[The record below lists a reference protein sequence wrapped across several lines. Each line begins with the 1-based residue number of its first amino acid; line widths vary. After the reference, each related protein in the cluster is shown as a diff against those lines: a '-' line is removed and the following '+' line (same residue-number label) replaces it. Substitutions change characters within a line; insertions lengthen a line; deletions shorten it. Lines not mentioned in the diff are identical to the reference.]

1 MVSKLIQNPALLV
14 GLVRSVLILVV
25 SFGVALSQA
34 QVDAT
39 LGVVGSFLAVAS
51 LVLTGVT
58 LRTTTSTANPK
69 LNVGTVVTT
78 PSGAQ
83 AAVKLTR

>member
-1 MVSKLIQNPALLV
+1 MVSKLIQNPALIV
-14 GLVRSVLILVV
+14 GLVRAVLILVV

-39 LGVVGSFLAVAS
+39 LGTVGAFLAVLS

-58 LRTTTSTANPK
+58 LRTTTSTANPT
-69 LNVGTVVTT
+69 LSVGTVVTT
-78 PSGAQ
+78 PAGP
-83 AAVKLTR
+83 AAVKLTK